1 MQSLSTNLLDKG
13 RSLNV
18 LKTFRRRPE
27 CLMYGQ
33 FRSCVQWKG
42 SGRKVILA
50 GELRTDFIDIPS
62 QPINTFF

>member
-33 FRSCVQWKG
+33 LDLVS
-42 SGRKVILA
+42 SGRALEEK
-50 GELRTDFIDIPS
+50 
-62 QPINTFF
+62 